1 MSRGKTGL
9 IVLTILAA
17 MFFLFIA
24 ILFGSSSKRQGVI
37 DRKAALDEKLGA
49 IAQEDITIYW
59 IGEFPQELEVL
70 APVTKVIAP
79 ENASSETLPIKT
91 TSIHLTERD
100 DYGNIV
106 KEEIPREYSRYMLI
120 VITGNP
126 ELSDN
131 AKEAL
136 NNAIAVNG
144 VPVFA
149 AGDEASDLVGNILMY
164 YRRKTGPG
172 SSLFYSLS
180 SRYKENPVPE
190 DKIMA
195 GGMDLAEAM
204 PEIIDLAIAQNP
216 ADERIQSVSK

>member
-37 DRKAALDEKLGA
+37 DRKAALDEKLSA
-49 IAQEDITIYW
+49 YAQMDITIYW
-59 IGEFPQELEVL
+59 IGEFPSELEVL
-70 APVTKVIAP
+70 VPVTQVIAP
-79 ENASSETLPIKT
+79 ESVSSDNLPIKT
-91 TSIHLTERD
+91 SSIHVTERD
-100 DYGNIV
+100 EFGNVV
-106 KEEIPREYSRYMLI
+106 KEEIPREYSQYMLI
-120 VITGNP
+120 VISGYP
-126 ELSDN
+126 VLSDS

-136 NNAIAVNG
+136 SNAVAKNG

-149 AGDEASDLVGNILMY
+149 IGNEASEIIGNILMY
-164 YRRKTGPG
+164 YRHKSGPG

-180 SRYKENPVPE
+180 SRYKENPIPE
-190 DKIMA
+190 DIIQA

-204 PEIIDLAIAQNP
+204 PEIIDLAIAQYS
-216 ADERIQSVSK
+216 ADERLLPADG